1 MPSLSVIVLAA
12 GNSTRLKTST
22 AKVMHP
28 ICGRPM
34 LDFVLDAAEALKPKK
49 IAVVAGFGK
58 DEVAEHLKAR
68 KTKGVRH
75 LMVHQ
80 KERLGTAHAVKVGLK
95 ALGSPKGRILI
106 LSGDVPLIQAATLK
120 AFGQRVPETALG
132 LVTALLPDPFGYG
145 RILRDERGEVQG
157 IVEEKDAS
165 DSQRQINEING
176 GIYLVPAS
184 FLSKAI
190 GKIGRNAR
198 TKEYYLT
205 DLIALA
211 VAEGL
216 EIQAMAL
223 PDPHE
228 ILGANT
234 RGELAFL
241 NQYTQGLILAQHLER
256 GVGMQDPDG
265 IHVDAG
271 VKIGSDTF
279 LYSGVQLWGETKV
292 GAACVIE
299 PGCVLKDVTLGA
311 GVTVKAYSYLESCQV
326 QAQATVGPFARVR
339 PESVVGAG
347 AKVGNFVELK
357 KTRLGAGAKA
367 NHLSYLGDAKIGK
380 AANIGA
386 GTITCNYDGWNKF
399 ETHIGEGAFIGSDS
413 QLVAPVKVGKG
424 AYVASGTTVIKGVP
438 AGALAV
444 ARVPQRNVSD
454 WANKKRRNKKPRR
467 K

>member
-12 GNSTRLKTST
+12 GNSTRLQTT
-22 AKVMHP
+22 TTKVMHP

-34 LDFVLDAAEALKPKK
+34 LDYVLDAAEVLKPKK

-68 KTKGVRH
+68 KSKGVRH
-75 LMVHQ
+75 LIAHQ
-80 KERLGTAHAVKVGLK
+80 SQRKGTAHAVKMGLK
-95 ALGSPKGRILI
+95 ALGSPKGRVLI
-106 LSGDVPLIQAATLK
+106 LSGDVPLIQASTLK
-120 AFGQRVPETALG
+120 AFCKSVPEPALG

-145 RILRDERGEVQG
+145 RILRNERGEVQG

-165 DSQRQINEING
+165 DPQRQINEING

-190 GKIGRNAR
+190 GKIGRNAK

-211 VAEGL
+211 VAAGMEVK
-216 EIQAMAL
+216 AKAL
-223 PDPHE
+223 QDPHE

-241 NQYTQGLILAQHLER
+241 NQYTQGLILGRHLDK
-256 GVGMQDPDG
+256 GVGMQDPDAV
-265 IHVDAG
+265 HVDAE
-271 VKIGSDTF
+271 VKIGADSF

-292 GAACVIE
+292 GAGCVLE
-299 PGCVLKDVTLGA
+299 PGCILKDVTLGA

-326 QAQATVGPFARVR
+326 KAQATVGPFARIR

-367 NHLSYLGDAKIGK
+367 NHLSYLGDAKVGK
-380 AANIGA
+380 EANIGA

-399 ETHIGEGAFIGSDS
+399 ETSIGEGAFIGSDS

-454 WANKKRRNKKPRR
+454 WANKKRRNQKPRR